1 MKISLTVKM
10 NSSLSWKSIGYYS
23 MLVGSNPTHSITIS
37 GLVRSDV
44 S

>member
-1 MKISLTVKM
+1 
-10 NSSLSWKSIGYYS
+10 

-44 S
+44 SWVSLLTIELMTN